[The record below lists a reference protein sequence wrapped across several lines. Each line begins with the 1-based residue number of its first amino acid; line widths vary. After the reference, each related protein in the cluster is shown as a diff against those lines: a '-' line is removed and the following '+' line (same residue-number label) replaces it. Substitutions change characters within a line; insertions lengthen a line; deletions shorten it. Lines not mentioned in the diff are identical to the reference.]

1 MPNSVQIIH
10 ICQDEKFI
18 NAAVTQ
24 FEYCFPNSNTFY
36 AVTQNPTSDYK
47 HINGKPFIHKILP
60 QEAVALA
67 HNIPKST
74 LVILHSLSPFFI
86 DFVLQLPK
94 KNKIIWLCFGF
105 EVYNDTHYFEEEEL
119 LEKLTR
125 TSFPNPPISRKKRI
139 KEHLRPW
146 YRIFKPGL
154 ELSRKE
160 KKQKAIA
167 RIDFLGSSFSEEYA
181 QVGKLIQQRKQ
192 FFNFWYYPLE
202 LIVDVTDLIYL
213 PKKNLLI
220 GNSGFKSGNHLDVFH
235 AIKTFSIPTDAQV
248 IVPLN
253 YGESAYIQEILV
265 SGKKHFKTMFYPLL
279 NFMPLYEYNTL
290 LESVGVAIFNN
301 KRQQAVGNTI
311 ALLWFGT
318 KVFLSNKNSF
328 YHYLKRKGAI
338 VYCYETEL
346 NEQSISQFLSLEQ
359 MEHNRKI
366 LFQELNQAHLADV
379 LKQQINRIY
388 AKITL

>member
-24 FEYCFPNSNTFY
+24 FEHCFPNSNTFY
-36 AVTQNPTSDYK
+36 AVTQNPAADFK
-47 HINGKPFIHKILP
+47 HIKGKAFIHKILP

-67 HNIPKST
+67 HNIPKSA
-74 LVILHSLSPFFI
+74 LVILHSLNPFFI

-94 KNKIIWLCFGF
+94 KNKVIWLCFGF
-105 EVYNDTHYFEEEEL
+105 EVYNDAHYFKEEEL

-125 TSFPNPPISRKKRI
+125 ASFPNSPISRKKRI
-139 KEHLRPW
+139 KEYLRPW
-146 YRIFKPGL
+146 YRIIKPGL

-220 GNSGFKSGNHLDVFH
+220 GNSGYKSGNHLDVFH

-253 YGESAYIQEILV
+253 YGESAYIQEVLA
-265 SGKKHFKTMFYPLL
+265 SGKKHFKTMFNPLL
-279 NFMPLYEYNTL
+279 NFMPLHEYNTH
-290 LESVGVAIFNN
+290 LESVGVAILNN

-311 ALLWFGT
+311 ALLWFGA
-318 KVFLSNKNSF
+318 KVFLSNKNPF
-328 YHYLKRKGAI
+328 YHYLKRMGVEI
-338 VYCYETEL
+338 YSYETEL
-346 NEQSISQFLSLEQ
+346 NAKSITEFLSLESI
-359 MEHNRKI
+359 EKNRK
-366 LFQELNQAHLADV
+366 LLYTELNRNHLSDL
-379 LKQQINRIY
+379 LKTQIL
-388 AKITL
+388 KINE